1 MHVVL
6 VAPAVLG
13 AATFASRALPSTPAV
28 SCGRFVSVVAFL
40 FIRRTT
46 STFGRMIKPIKRR
59 FHGPPCWMIK
69 PIEDIGN
76 VNMRREYDI
85 DLASEEMS

>member
-1 MHVVL
+1 MLHVVL

-46 STFGRMIKPIKRR
+46 STFGRMIKPI
-59 FHGPPCWMIK
+59 
-69 PIEDIGN
+69 EDIGN